1 MNKVT
6 LIGRLSKDPEMR
18 YTESGKA
25 ICSFSLAVNRKWG
38 RDNDGPTADF
48 IPCVAWEKLAEIIG
62 HNLAKGSQ
70 VAIEGRI
77 QIRSYDAKDG
87 SKRYATEV
95 VVQEVEFIGP
105 KPANAPSAPGAIPGK
120 AVSDDDMQIPF

>member
-1 MNKVT
+1 MNKVI
-6 LIGRLSKDPEMR
+6 LIARLAKDPEMR

-48 IPCVAWEKLAEIIG
+48 IPCVVWDKLAEIAG
-62 HNLAKGSQ
+62 NNLIKGSQ

-77 QIRSYDAKDG
+77 QVRSYDAKDG
-87 SKRYATEV
+87 SKRYVTEV
-95 VVQEVEFIGP
+95 VINELEFIGP
-105 KPANAPSAPGAIPGK
+105 KPEKNSGISGRPAPA
-120 AVSDDDMQIPF
+120 DDIPF

>member
-48 IPCVAWEKLAEIIG
+48 IPCVAWEKLAEITG
-62 HNLAKGSQ
+62 HNLTKGSQ
-70 VAIEGRI
+70 VALEGRI
-77 QIRSYDAKDG
+77 QVRSYDAKDG
-87 SKRYATEV
+87 SKRYVTEV
-95 VVQEVEFIGP
+95 IAQEVEFIGP
-105 KPANAPSAPGAIPGK
+105 KPANAPSAPSAIPGK